1 MSDVEL
7 INVTKRYGDSV
18 AVRDISFTV
27 PAGSFFSLLGPSG
40 CGKSTTLRM
49 IAGLEEVDEGT
60 LLVGGR
66 DMTDVPANRRPTN
79 MVFQRWALFP
89 HMTLYE
95 NVAFGL
101 QMEGVKGP
109 EVKKRV
115 TEALA
120 MVGLE
125 HRMTDKPGRLS
136 GGQMQRVALVR
147 ALVKRPQVLLLDE
160 PLGALDLK
168 LRLQLQRELKTIQR
182 EVGITFVYV
191 THDQGEA
198 LVMSDQIAVMN
209 DGGIEQLGP
218 PRDIYDKPR
227 SPFVADFI
235 GGSNFIAVD
244 ILERN
249 EAGLAVG
256 QGPLAFRAEPLNEP
270 SGNSGIACVR
280 YERIKLGEFASG
292 LPSTWTAKVLDVA
305 FVGAVVQYTL
315 QPENGGPELIA
326 QVPYDSIHPVY
337 AVGETVP
344 FGWEESAAGFLN
356 GSVSAEGMEAA

>member
-1 MSDVEL
+1 
-7 INVTKRYGDSV
+7 
-18 AVRDISFTV
+18 
-27 PAGSFFSLLGPSG
+27 
-40 CGKSTTLRM
+40 
-49 IAGLEEVDEGT
+49 
-60 LLVGGR
+60 
-66 DMTDVPANRRPTN
+66 
-79 MVFQRWALFP
+79 
-89 HMTLYE
+89 
-95 NVAFGL
+95 
-101 QMEGVKGP
+101 
-109 EVKKRV
+109 
-115 TEALA
+115 
-120 MVGLE
+120 
-125 HRMTDKPGRLS
+125 
-136 GGQMQRVALVR
+136 
-147 ALVKRPQVLLLDE
+147 
-160 PLGALDLK
+160 
-168 LRLQLQRELKTIQR
+168 
-182 EVGITFVYV
+182 
-191 THDQGEA
+191 
-198 LVMSDQIAVMN
+198 MSDQIAVMN

-337 AVGETVP
+337 AVGDTVP